1 MKKKILKKQSK
12 RKKVKTSN
20 VSYWIGNDG
29 YATKQLEEAFEVI
42 AAVANG
48 EYPPELLRE
57 EILNLS
63 D

>member
-1 MKKKILKKQSK
+1 MKKKILKTQSK

-20 VSYWIGNDG
+20 VSYWLGNDG
-29 YATKQLEEAFEVI
+29 YAKQLEDALEVI

-48 EYPPELLRE
+48 NYPPELLRE
-57 EILNLS
+57 EILDLL